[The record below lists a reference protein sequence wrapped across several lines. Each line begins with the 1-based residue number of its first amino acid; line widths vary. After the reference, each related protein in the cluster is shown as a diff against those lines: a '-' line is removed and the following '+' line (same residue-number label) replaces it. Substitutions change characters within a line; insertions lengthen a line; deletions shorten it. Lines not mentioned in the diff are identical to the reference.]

1 MGSVEQYQKQRAH
14 KMLQRQITINIL
26 TISYFSEEL
35 NGRKKETKRE
45 KEYEMKKEKKNI
57 RK

>member
-1 MGSVEQYQKQRAH
+1 
-14 KMLQRQITINIL
+14 MLQRQITINIL